1 MMGSGEEPVVA
12 NFVVIGTAPT
22 PFWTVDAVE
31 LGPNLTVVVV
41 PEPVPAIVLVVV
53 VATVVGVVA
62 GVVGVVAGVVGVVAG
77 VVGVV
82 AGVVGVVGV
91 VGAGVV
97 GVVGATTVKVMPAGR
112 SFGSAAN
119 VSCTFQY
126 LSSCVA
132 DAGPS
137 VQA

>member
-41 PEPVPAIVLVVV
+41 PEPVPAMVLVVV
-53 VATVVGVVA
+53 VGATVVEVVGGVVVGVVTGVT
-62 GVVGVVAGVVGVVAG
+62 GVVGVVAGVVGVVGA
-77 VVGVV
+77 
-82 AGVVGVVGV
+82 GVVGV

-97 GVVGATTVKVMPAGR
+97 GVVGATNAHVNPGPAVTTWIDVIQNR
-112 SFGSAAN
+112 
-119 VSCTFQY
+119 V
-126 LSSCVA
+126 VA
-132 DAGPS
+132 PSS
-137 VQA
+137 VQAKPML